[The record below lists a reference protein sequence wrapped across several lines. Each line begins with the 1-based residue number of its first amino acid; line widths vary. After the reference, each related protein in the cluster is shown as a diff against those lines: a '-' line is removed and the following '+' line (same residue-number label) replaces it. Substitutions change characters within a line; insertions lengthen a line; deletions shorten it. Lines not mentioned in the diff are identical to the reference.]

1 MNNWDRENP
10 IAQFV
15 RDRRKKAKLT
25 QVELSDF
32 TGVGLRFVRELEQG
46 KPNLMSDKVNQVL
59 LFFGYTLT
67 PTPISDETRRN
78 MGK

>member
-1 MNNWDRENP
+1 MEWDRQNT

-15 RDRRKKAKLT
+15 RERRKKANLT

-46 KPNLMSDKVNQVL
+46 KPNLMSDKVNQLL
-59 LFFGYTLT
+59 LFFGHKLT
-67 PTPISDETRRN
+67 PTPISYETRRS
-78 MGK
+78 MGS

>member
-1 MNNWDRENP
+1 M
-10 IAQFV
+10 AQFV
-15 RDRRKKAKLT
+15 RERRKKVKLT

-32 TGVGLRFVRELEQG
+32 TGLGLRFVSELEQG

-59 LFFGYTLT
+59 LFFGHTLT
-67 PTPISDETRRN
+67 PTHISEETKRN

>member
-1 MNNWDRENP
+1 MNHWDRANP

-15 RDRRKKAKLT
+15 KDRRKKAKLT

-46 KPNLMSDKVNQVL
+46 KPNLMSNP
-59 LFFGYTLT
+59 F
-67 PTPISDETRRN
+67 
-78 MGK
+78 